1 MPGNIWERLGIP
13 ETQDTREIRRAYAR
27 RLRECRPEEDAK
39 AFQELRQA
47 YETALLFA
55 SGKAIVLSMPAAIP
69 TDEASVSSPEASP
82 EAEPPGAPAE
92 IRYRPSAP
100 IPLLE
105 MGPMLSSMDPA
116 AAEKLFG
123 ELLRQSLSLAEAEW
137 LELEV
142 ARWLNGQDRPP
153 RALFRAAAERFD
165 WSARE
170 AAVGQTLSTDAW
182 LLAWRLR
189 EEEEDRAR
197 EPVALPGDWG
207 FYRVALQTLLCLVV
221 PTTLVR
227 LMPGSARDAEGFV
240 FLALLV
246 PFLFE
251 NARRIFEPRLGRYLG
266 WLPILGQWAVI
277 YLAFAAQTQLRSANY
292 ALWWTASLLAILLT
306 FRERQSLTSL
316 VTGLAG
322 YAAFLIFLA
331 YPVQSSAE
339 TPFGYVFALPLLF
352 SREPIFG
359 RGDIA
364 RTVATWV
371 LYGGFFFMT
380 IISSLPPEGIDA
392 RRVFLGF
399 AMVFLV
405 LWLRFYRVSPAALT
419 LICPVPWL
427 IAKLFG
433 TTLLAT
439 PLLMMIYLLLVGV
452 AAAAAGTLDT
462 ES

>member
-27 RLRECRPEEDAK
+27 RLRERRPEEDAK

-55 SGKAIVLSMPAAIP
+55 SGKAIPAAIP
-69 TDEASVSSPEASP
+69 TDEAPVSSPEASP
-82 EAEPPGAPAE
+82 EAEPAGAPAE

-105 MGPMLSSMDPA
+105 MGPMLSSMEQA

-123 ELLRQSLSLAEAEW
+123 ELLRQDLSLAEAEW

-142 ARWLNGQDRPP
+142 ARWLNSQDRPP
-153 RALFRAAAERFD
+153 AALLRAAAERFD
-165 WSARE
+165 WIARG
-170 AAVGQTLSTDAW
+170 ATVGQTLSTDAW

-189 EEEEDRAR
+189 EEEENTAR

-207 FYRVALQTLLCLVV
+207 FYRLAFQTLLCLVV
-221 PTTLVR
+221 PTALIR
-227 LMPGSARDAEGFV
+227 LMPGSERDADRWI

-246 PFLFE
+246 PFFFE
-251 NARRIFEPRLGRYLG
+251 TARRIVEPRLGRYLG

-292 ALWWTASLLAILLT
+292 ALWWTASMLAILLT
-306 FRERQSLTSL
+306 FRYRQPLSAIAA
-316 VTGLAG
+316 GLGG
-322 YAAFLIFLA
+322 YAAFLVFLA
-331 YPVQSSAE
+331 HPVQSSAE
-339 TPFGYVFALPLLF
+339 TPFGYIFALPLLF
-352 SREPIFG
+352 SRESIFG
-359 RGDIA
+359 RGAIA
-364 RTVATWV
+364 RTVAASV
-371 LYGGFFFMT
+371 LYGCFFLMI

-399 AMVFLV
+399 TMVLLV
-405 LWLRFYRVSPAALT
+405 LGLRFFQVPLAALL
-419 LICPVPWL
+419 LICPIPWL

-439 PLLMMIYLLLVGV
+439 PLLMFIYLLLVGV